1 MTRAKTS
8 NPVAGARVRRAGTT
22 HRGRPRQR
30 VIAASIAVAMVA
42 ASAGAFLLP
51 LQAYAQQAD
60 GTAEAAAP
68 ILHFNIPAG
77 PLGKALG
84 TFTTQS
90 STDVNYAPQ
99 LVAGKFTRGVAGRFA
114 PAAALKV
121 LLGSSG
127 IASVQV
133 NKSTFVLRAD
143 PPADPA
149 AAPQT
154 ASPPASPP
162 PAPEKPKTLEAISV
176 TGSHI
181 RAAQLATANPV
192 VVVSAQQIQQ
202 TGALTIGQVIQNLPS
217 VTGAI
222 VTPNIDN
229 QGNTGLEE
237 VGLRGLGPARTLLL
251 VNGQRIVSNDLG
263 TIPVAAIERVEVM
276 TTGAS
281 MVYGS
286 DAIGGVV
293 NVILKSHYQGA
304 EFQANYG
311 ISDHGDGV
319 AKGFS
324 FTFGQTSD
332 KGSIIGGVDYNKTE
346 AIEQINRKFSS
357 QTLSLTGSTD
367 TPIHTVLGGSSFSPR
382 SVTFLPPNLKAQFG
396 CPTVSLNTSAV
407 GQSQPV
413 TLADFHCT
421 SREDYYSYSV
431 ARPLTQPQE
440 RSDAFLNGTY
450 HLSPNVDAFV
460 TLLHNK
466 TSSSFTLG
474 PPVWSN
480 LTGVDLS
487 QYSYYNPFGITFS
500 PTSGNILESRLTT
513 VGNRVTPVGRTTDN
527 VMLGLRGYATLLG
540 HDWQW
545 DIGFD
550 YGHVGTVTKP
560 MGLPVLAPLNPG
572 LGPSMLDPAT
582 NQVVCVGTPGD
593 LGSIIPGCT
602 PWDTFNLENPA
613 SLSVVQATGTT
624 ATGIFN
630 TYNQQRTKYADIS
643 GGIFDLPA
651 GTVQLALGASYRTLY
666 LNQIVGN
673 GLLADP
679 FGLCPLSSQCT
690 SPVRGGYS
698 VKEAYGELFVP
709 LLKDL
714 PGVQS
719 LSLDV
724 GDRYSRYSSFGSTS
738 NTKIGIQ
745 YRPIEDLLVRGN
757 VSKVFRAPTIDDIFA
772 GIAFGGTTLNSD
784 PCDHITAP
792 NPACVGVPTDGS
804 FVDTEV
810 ASHSQTNTLG
820 SGSALAGFPLGPEQG
835 KSFDFGVV
843 WSPKFVPGRLDASV
857 DVWRIYLNNNIT
869 GVSANTVLTAC
880 FNGVLQFCPLIDR
893 FGADSA
899 NPGQIRQISAPT
911 ANLGRIDV
919 KGVDFNVSYRLP
931 PLAFGQ
937 FAVDL
942 HSTYMSQY
950 KQQTAPGLPGN
961 AVYDLVGNLNT
972 DLGGGIGILMPRI
985 RAQGQVNWQLGPWSA
1000 YWQMQFIDHFDV
1012 GSPVVARHYSAIRGF
1027 KVPYVL
1033 RYGSYVYNDFAVGYD
1048 IQPLNTRIDFGVNNA
1063 FDRQPPVLYYNFY
1076 GLGNGATDGA
1086 DFDVVG
1092 RFYWGRVT
1100 VDF

>member
-1 MTRAKTS
+1 MKATKPS
-8 NPVAGARVRRAGTT
+8 LAGSSRVLCAGIT
-22 HRGRPRQR
+22 HHRLPRQR
-30 VIAASIAVAMVA
+30 AIATSIAVAIAA
-42 ASAGAFLLP
+42 ASAGALLLP
-51 LQAYAQQAD
+51 LRAYAQPAKPP
-60 GTAEAAAP
+60 AEVAAP
-68 ILHFNIPAG
+68 VVDFDISAG
-77 PLGKALG
+77 PLGKALDA
-84 TFTTQS
+84 FTVQS
-90 STDVNYAPQ
+90 NTDVNFAPQ
-99 LVAGKFTRGVAGRFA
+99 LVAGKSTSGLSGRFV
-114 PAAALKV
+114 PAAALRM
-121 LLGSSG
+121 LLRNSG
-127 IASVQV
+127 LALVQI
-133 NKSTFVLRAD
+133 NQSTFVLKAD
-143 PPADPA
+143 PPGDPA
-149 AAPQT
+149 PVPQAT
-154 ASPPASPP
+154 PAQPSASS
-162 PAPEKPKTLEAISV
+162 APEKPKTLQAISV

-192 VVVSAQQIQQ
+192 VVVTAQQIQQ
-202 TGALTIGQVIQNLPS
+202 TGALTIGQVIKDLPS
-217 VTGAI
+217 VTGSI

-229 QGNTGLEE
+229 QGNTGLEA
-237 VGLRGLGPARTLLL
+237 VGLRGLGPERTLLL

-263 TIPVAAIERVEVM
+263 TIPVAAIERIEVM

-293 NVILKSHYQGA
+293 NVILKSNFQGA
-304 EFQANYG
+304 QVQVNYG
-311 ISDHGDGV
+311 ISDHGDGIG
-319 AKGFS
+319 KGFS
-324 FTFGQTSD
+324 LTFGQTSD
-332 KGSIIGGVDYNKTE
+332 KGSIVAGVDYNKTE
-346 AIEQINRKFSS
+346 AIAQINRKFSS
-357 QTLSLTGSTD
+357 QTLSITGSTN

-382 SVTFLPPNLKAQFG
+382 SVTFLPKNLKAQFG
-396 CPTVSLNTSAV
+396 CPTVSLNASAV
-407 GQSQPV
+407 GQSEPT

-421 SREDYYSYSV
+421 TRADYYSYSV
-431 ARPLTQPQE
+431 SRPLTQPQE
-440 RSDAFLNGTY
+440 RDDAFLNGTY
-450 HLSPNVDAFV
+450 HLSSHVDAFLTV
-460 TLLHNK
+460 MHNK

-480 LTGVDLS
+480 LTGVVLS
-487 QYSYYNPFGITFS
+487 KDSYYNPFGIDFS
-500 PTSGNILESRLTT
+500 PGNGNILESRLTT
-513 VGNRVTPVGRTTDN
+513 LGNRVTPVGRTTDN
-527 VMLGLRGYATLLG
+527 VMLGLRGYATILG

-550 YGHVGTVTKP
+550 YGHVSAATKAE
-560 MGLPVLAPLNPG
+560 GLPVLAPLNPG

-582 NQVVCVGTPGD
+582 GQVVCVNTPGD
-593 LGSIIPGCT
+593 LSTAISGCT

-613 SLSVVQATGTT
+613 SLAAVQASGTT

-666 LNQIVGN
+666 LNQIVGS

-709 LLKDL
+709 LLKDF

-724 GDRYSRYSSFGSTS
+724 GDRYSKYSSFGSTS
-738 NTKIGIQ
+738 NTKIGVQ
-745 YRPIEDLLVRGN
+745 YRPIEDVLLRGN
-757 VSKVFRAPTIDDIFA
+757 VSKVFRAPTIGDIFA

-784 PCDHITAP
+784 PCDHITSP

-843 WSPKFVPGRLDASV
+843 WSPQFVPGRLDASV

-880 FNGVLQFCPLIDR
+880 FNGISQFCPLIDR
-893 FGADSA
+893 FGPGTA
-899 NPGQIRQISAPT
+899 NPGQIRQIHAPT

-919 KGVDFNVSYRLP
+919 KGLDFNVAYRLP
-931 PLAFGQ
+931 PLSIGQ
-937 FAVDL
+937 FAVDV
-942 HSTYMSQY
+942 HSTYMTQY

-961 AVYDLVGNLNT
+961 SIYDLVGNINT
-972 DLGGGIGILMPRI
+972 DLGGGLGILMPRI
-985 RAQGQVNWQLGPWSA
+985 RAQGQFNWELGPWHA

-1012 GSPVVARHYSAIRGF
+1012 GSPVVSRHYSAVRGF
-1027 KVPYVL
+1027 KTPYVL
-1033 RYGSYVYNDFAVGYD
+1033 HYGSYVYNDFAVGYSL
-1048 IQPLNTRIDFGVNNA
+1048 PSLKTRIDLGVNNV
-1063 FDRQPPVLYYNFY
+1063 FDKQPPILYYNFY

-1086 DFDVVG
+1086 NFDVVG

-1100 VDF
+1100 VTF

>member
-1 MTRAKTS
+1 MKAKTPKLAGGTRAL
-8 NPVAGARVRRAGTT
+8 RAGII
-22 HRGRPRQR
+22 HPRLPRQR
-30 VIAASIAVAMVA
+30 AIATSIALAVAA

-51 LQAYAQQAD
+51 MQAYASQANQ
-60 GTAEAAAP
+60 TVEAATSV
-68 ILHFNIPAG
+68 LDFNIPAG
-77 PLGKALG
+77 PLGKALDA
-84 TFTTQS
+84 FTTQS

-99 LVAGKFTRGVAGRFA
+99 LVAGKFTPGVSGRFA
-114 PAAALKV
+114 PAAALKI
-121 LLGSSG
+121 LLGRSG
-127 IASVQV
+127 LASVQI
-133 NKSTFVLRAD
+133 NKSTFVLKRD

-149 AAPQT
+149 PAPQT
-154 ASPPASPP
+154 TPAQQSPP
-162 PAPEKPKTLEAISV
+162 PAPQKPKTLQAISV

-202 TGALTIGQVIQNLPS
+202 TGALTIGQVIKDLPS

-222 VTPNIDN
+222 TTPNIDN
-229 QGNTGLEE
+229 QGATGLEE

-251 VNGQRIVSNDLG
+251 VNGQRIVNNDLG
-263 TIPVAAIERVEVM
+263 TIPVAAIDRVEVM

-293 NVILKSHYQGA
+293 NVILKSNYKETQ
-304 EFQANYG
+304 FQANYG
-311 ISDHGDGV
+311 ISNHGDGV
-319 AKGFS
+319 GTGFS
-324 FTFGQTSD
+324 FTTGLASD
-332 KGSIIGGVDYNKTE
+332 KGSLVAGIDYNKTE
-346 AIEQINRKFSS
+346 AIAQINRKFSS
-357 QTLSLTGSTD
+357 QTLSITGSTN
-367 TPIHTVLGGSSFSPR
+367 TPIHTVLGGSSFTPR
-382 SVTFLPPNLKAQFG
+382 SVTFLPPNLKAQFR

-413 TLADFHCT
+413 GLADFHCT

-440 RSDAFLNGTY
+440 REDAFLNGTL
-450 HLSPNVDAFV
+450 HLSSNVDAFLTV
-460 TLLHNK
+460 LHNK

-480 LTGVDLS
+480 LTGVNVS

-513 VGNRVTPVGRTTDN
+513 VGNRVTPVERTTDN
-527 VMLGLRGYATLLG
+527 VMLGLRGYMTILG

-550 YGHVGTVTKP
+550 YGHVSSTTKAE
-560 MGLPVLAPLNPG
+560 GLPVLAPLNPG

-582 NQVVCVGTPGD
+582 NQVVCVDTPGD
-593 LGSIIPGCT
+593 LSTIISGCT

-613 SLSVVQATGTT
+613 SLAVVQAAGTT
-624 ATGIFN
+624 STGIFN
-630 TYNQQRTKYADIS
+630 TYNQQRNKYADIS

-666 LNQIVGN
+666 LNQVVGS

-709 LLKDL
+709 LLKDF

-724 GDRYSRYSSFGSTS
+724 GDRYSKYSSFGSTS

-745 YRPIEDLLVRGN
+745 YRPIEDVLVRGN
-757 VSKVFRAPTIDDIFA
+757 VSKIFRAPTIGDIFA
-772 GIAFGGTTLNSD
+772 GIGFGGTTLNSD
-784 PCDHITAP
+784 PCDHITVA

-810 ASHSQTNTLG
+810 SSHSQTNTLG

-869 GVSANTVLTAC
+869 GVSASTVLTAC
-880 FNGVLQFCPLIDR
+880 FNGVNQFCPLIDR
-893 FGADSA
+893 FGPGTA
-899 NPGQIRQISAPT
+899 NPGQIRQIHAPT

-931 PLAFGQ
+931 PLAIGQ

-961 AVYDLVGNLNT
+961 SVYDLVGNLNT
-972 DLGGGIGILMPRI
+972 DIGGGIGILMPRI
-985 RAQGQVNWQLGPWSA
+985 RAQGQLNWKLGPWSA
-1000 YWQMQFIDHFDV
+1000 YWQMRFIDHFDV
-1012 GSPVVARHYSAIRGF
+1012 GSPVVSRHYSAVRGF

-1048 IQPLNTRIDFGVNNA
+1048 IPLFKARIDLGVNNA
-1063 FDRQPPVLYYNFY
+1063 FDKQPPVLYYNFY

-1100 VDF
+1100 VNF